1 MSYKKILYKKKL
13 LAEVIYSRTNVQT
26 TKFFSSKESSFQ
38 IGLFAHNKGFE
49 EAPHYHKRIPRKITD
64 TQQVLFVQRGEI
76 EIYFHNK
83 VKRIVKK
90 VRIKKGDA
98 IKIVSGVHSLKV
110 LKKTQCL
117 TVKQGPFISDKED
130 KVDV

>member
-13 LAEVIYSRTNVQT
+13 LAEIIYSGTNVET
-26 TKFFSSKESSFQ
+26 TKFFSNKKSSFQ
-38 IGLFAHNKGFE
+38 IGLFAHDKGFE
-49 EAPHYHKRIPRKITD
+49 EAPHYHKKIKRKISD
-64 TQQVLFVQRGEI
+64 TQQVLFVQRGEV

-83 VKRIVKK
+83 IKRIVKK
-90 VRIKKGDA
+90 VRVKKGDA
-98 IKIVSGVHSLKV
+98 IKIVSGIHSLKV

-117 TVKQGPFISDKED
+117 TIKQGPFISDKLD

>member
-13 LAEVIYSRTNVQT
+13 LAEIIYSGTNVET
-26 TKFFSSKESSFQ
+26 TKFFSNKKSSFQ
-38 IGLFAHNKGFE
+38 IGLFAHDKGFE
-49 EAPHYHKRIPRKITD
+49 EAPHYHKKIKRKISD
-64 TQQVLFVQRGEI
+64 TQQVLFVQRGEV

-83 VKRIVKK
+83 IKRIVKK
-90 VRIKKGDA
+90 VRV
-98 IKIVSGVHSLKV
+98 KIVSGIHSLKV

-117 TVKQGPFISDKED
+117 TIKQGPFISDKLD